1 MADKNDGYRALEQ
14 VLTVFVI
21 LDFLLFLGYLIS
33 GIASALI
40 LKYILAV
47 LSIVGGAFGIYM
59 LINTKEIRH
68 HRSRWILYCF
78 ICIPLCTIVSLLCQ
92 FP

>member
-1 MADKNDGYRALEQ
+1 MAERDNYPALEQ

-33 GIASALI
+33 GITAATV
-40 LKYILAV
+40 LKYIFAV
-47 LSIVGGAFGIYM
+47 LSIAGGAFGIYM
-59 LINTKEIRH
+59 LINTKEIGR

-78 ICIPLCTIVSLLCQ
+78 ICIPLCTAVSLICQ